1 MTSRVARPPLASST
15 SRASAPRGRHYRPS
29 SSSLAPLLARY
40 DLFNHLGAGCAG
52 TVVRA
57 VDKAT
62 RSDVAV
68 KIVPKH
74 LLVDRSA
81 KMALAR
87 EVSVLSKLAHPHVIA
102 FCNAF
107 EDAHHVYIATE
118 FCSQGD
124 LYQYLKSQPKGLP
137 EREALKYLRQIL
149 QGLQYLHQRG
159 ISHRD
164 VKPENVLMTS
174 NGRVKL
180 ADFGMCYWRRPGGEM
195 STRQHCGTP
204 QYAAPEIMRKAPYVP
219 EKADMWACGV
229 VLYAMLTRTLPFVG
243 NDWAQLKHNV
253 IHADVK
259 AIAASPALKHASE
272 PTLHLLKSLMS
283 VRASTRPSP
292 KDAIELVDDALLG
305 VRRPRR
311 SNTASR

>member
-1 MTSRVARPPLASST
+1 MTSRVARAPLAPST
-15 SRASAPRGRHYRPS
+15 PKGTPRGRHYQPPS
-29 SSSLAPLLARY
+29 SSLGALLARY
-40 DLFNHLGAGCAG
+40 ELFNQLGAGCAG

-57 VDKAT
+57 VDKAS

-74 LLVDRSA
+74 LLVDRSG

-87 EVSVLSKLAHPHVIA
+87 EVSVLSKLAHPHVIG

-118 FCSQGD
+118 FCPQGD
-124 LYQYLKSQPKGLP
+124 LYHYLKAQPSGLP

-149 QGLQYLHQRG
+149 HGLQYLHARG

-164 VKPENVLMTS
+164 VKPENVLMTP
-174 NGRVKL
+174 NGKVKL

-219 EKADMWACGV
+219 EHADMWACGV
-229 VLYAMLTRTLPFVG
+229 VLHAMLTRTLPFVG
-243 NDWAQLKHNV
+243 HDWAQLKYNIV
-253 IHADVK
+253 HANSD
-259 AIAASPALKHASE
+259 AIAAASGLKHVSE
-272 PTLHLLKSLMS
+272 ATLHLLKVLLS
-283 VRASTRPSP
+283 VRPSMRPRP
-292 KDAIELVDDALLG
+292 KEAVELVDDALLG

-311 SNTASR
+311 ADPATR